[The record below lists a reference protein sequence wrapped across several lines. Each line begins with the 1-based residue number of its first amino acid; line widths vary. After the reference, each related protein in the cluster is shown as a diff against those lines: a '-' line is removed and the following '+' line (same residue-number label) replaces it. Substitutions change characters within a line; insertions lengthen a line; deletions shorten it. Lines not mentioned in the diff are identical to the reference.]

1 MWIRIKIDSDLK
13 MGNCR
18 LYNKIHALHNQ
29 FFFVIFWMENLTK
42 ADNKNENSINPEEKT
57 MRKKSKIKEWNSDRD
72 NAHHFPYKAFRHIV
86 YYPQSEYAKLNRYDC
101 FMHTF
106 TSSFLYYEWRA
117 LQTGMFALC
126 IALNSLCIQLEA
138 SFFVLLAFANSI
150 HLSRS
155 LFFFLLCSRDY
166 KLSGDA
172 LCFKAH

>member
-1 MWIRIKIDSDLK
+1 MQAIQQDSCVAQSIFFCYFLNGK
-13 MGNCR
+13 
-18 LYNKIHALHNQ
+18 LNKSWQ
-29 FFFVIFWMENLTK
+29 QKRKFDK
-42 ADNKNENSINPEEKT
+42 SGRKNNE
-57 MRKKSKIKEWNSDRD
+57 KKSKIKEWNSDRD